1 MRKLR
6 VLGGLN
12 PERVFYYF
20 EEISG
25 IPRGSYNVKAVSD
38 YCVGVAKSL
47 GLEVRQDEAF
57 NVIIKKPASEG
68 YGPSPA
74 LMIQGHLDMV
84 CVHDAD
90 YPIDMEKEPIKLIV
104 EDGFVRADHT
114 TLGGDD
120 GIAVAMG
127 LAILEDETLE
137 HPDLEV
143 VFTTE
148 EEVGMDGVIALDVSD
163 LKASY
168 LLNLDSEKEGQFL
181 AGCAGGCKAAAAF
194 SFLAEDVKGEVIS
207 LSISG
212 LAGGHSGDEIDKC
225 RASAIMLLGR
235 VLGEMQKAAPFRII
249 RISGGEK
256 DNAIPV
262 DSCAQIV
269 ADPENA
275 DAILKAVKRIAVS
288 IAAEFRTA
296 DPGICIKAQKEG
308 QAEVQAFD
316 PVFTD
321 NMIFMLLEVPNGIQT
336 MSADL
341 PGLVES
347 SLNLGIL
354 RTEKEKVT
362 MTWAVRSSVKSLKE
376 LICDKLE
383 RLTLRV
389 GGEITWHGDYPE
401 WTFNPDSRICRL
413 CSEVYKE
420 QTGKDAE
427 IATIHAGLECG
438 LLSEKMPKLDM
449 VSMGPNIYAIHTSR
463 EHMDIASVER
473 SYRLVQEVI
482 RRIRTLG

>member
-168 LLNLDSEKEGQFL
+168 LLNLAKSPAYHNHIQPCILRSFEVHFRVSYIYS
-181 AGCAGGCKAAAAF
+181 F
-194 SFLAEDVKGEVIS
+194 SFINVK
-207 LSISG
+207 
-212 LAGGHSGDEIDKC
+212 C
-225 RASAIMLLGR
+225 
-235 VLGEMQKAAPFRII
+235 FYYRINTI
-249 RISGGEK
+249 RIWFDPLAFFISYGHIEK
-256 DNAIPV
+256 TVEKIM
-262 DSCAQIV
+262 
-269 ADPENA
+269 
-275 DAILKAVKRIAVS
+275 
-288 IAAEFRTA
+288 T
-296 DPGICIKAQKEG
+296 
-308 QAEVQAFD
+308 QAFHC
-316 PVFTD
+316 
-321 NMIFMLLEVPNGIQT
+321 IFR
-336 MSADL
+336 
-341 PGLVES
+341 LVRYNSSKHSCFSES
-347 SLNLGIL
+347 S
-354 RTEKEKVT
+354 E
-362 MTWAVRSSVKSLKE
+362 
-376 LICDKLE
+376 
-383 RLTLRV
+383 
-389 GGEITWHGDYPE
+389 
-401 WTFNPDSRICRL
+401 
-413 CSEVYKE
+413 
-420 QTGKDAE
+420 
-427 IATIHAGLECG
+427 
-438 LLSEKMPKLDM
+438 
-449 VSMGPNIYAIHTSR
+449 
-463 EHMDIASVER
+463 
-473 SYRLVQEVI
+473 
-482 RRIRTLG
+482 

>member
-1 MRKLR
+1 MLR

-38 YCVGVAKSL
+38 YCVGVARSL
-47 GLEVRQDEAF
+47 GLEVRQDEAY

-74 LMIQGHLDMV
+74 LMLQGHMDMV

-127 LAILEDETLE
+127 LAILEDDSLE

-163 LKASY
+163 LKAAY

-181 AGCAGGCKAAAAF
+181 AGCAGGCKASAEF
-194 SFLAEDVKGEVIS
+194 SFLSEDVNGEVIS

-269 ADPENA
+269 TEPENA
-275 DAILKAVKRIAVS
+275 DDLLKAVRKAAIS
-288 IAAEFRTA
+288 ITAEFRTA
-296 DPGICIKAQKEG
+296 DPGICIKAQKDG
-308 QAEVQAFD
+308 AAAVQAFD

-321 NMIFMLLEVPNGIQT
+321 NMIFMLLEVPNGVQT

-354 RTEKEKVT
+354 RTEEDKVI
-362 MTWAVRSSVKSLKE
+362 MTWAVRSSVKSLKG

-383 RLTLRV
+383 RLTLRL

-401 WTFNPDSRICRL
+401 WTFNADSRICRL
-413 CSEVYKE
+413 CSDVYKE
-420 QTGKDAE
+420 QTGKEAE

>member
-1 MRKLR
+1 MALR
-6 VLGGLN
+6 VLDGLN

-57 NVIIKKPASEG
+57 NVVIKKPASAG

-74 LMIQGHLDMV
+74 LMLQGHLDMV

-127 LAILEDETLE
+127 LAILEDDTLE

-148 EEVGMDGVIALDVSD
+148 EEVGMDGAIALDVSD

-168 LLNLDSEKEGQFL
+168 LLNLDSEKEGYFL
-181 AGCAGGCKAAAAF
+181 AGCAGGCKGEAEF
-194 SFLAEDVKGEVIS
+194 SFLPEDVTGEVIN
-207 LSISG
+207 LSIGG
-212 LAGGHSGDEIDKC
+212 LIGGHSGDEIDKC

-235 VLGEMQKAAPFRII
+235 VLGAMQETASFRIVS
-249 RISGGEK
+249 ISGGEK

-262 DSCAQIV
+262 DSCAKIV
-269 ADPENA
+269 AEPEDA
-275 DAILKAVKRIAVS
+275 DLLLEAVRKIAEK
-288 IAAEFRTA
+288 IKAEFRTA
-296 DPGICIKAQKEG
+296 DPGICIQAQKAG
-308 QAEVQAFD
+308 QEALQAFD

-321 NMIFMLLEVPNGIQT
+321 DMIFMLLEVPNGIQT

-354 RTEKEKVT
+354 RTEEERVT

-383 RLTLRV
+383 RLTLRM
-389 GGEITWHGDYPE
+389 GGEISWHGDYPE
-401 WTFNPDSRICRL
+401 WPFNPDSRICRL

-420 QTGKDAE
+420 QTGKDAQ

-438 LLSEKMPKLDM
+438 LLSEKMPQLDM
-449 VSMGPNIYAIHTSR
+449 VSMGPDMYAIHTSKER
-463 EHMDIASVER
+463 MDIASVER
-473 SYRLVQEVI
+473 SYWLVREVI